1 MGATFGQK
9 DASNTFPYSEQTLP
23 SALVCQR
30 RSVGD
35 TDLAYTAVNDVDLVD
50 RFVGVYNDL
59 ARAEDVANDTHTQI
73 AKEVVR
79 RVLKQRHLLQTCAAH
94 TVHAG

>member
-1 MGATFGQK
+1 M
-9 DASNTFPYSEQTLP
+9 YCIEQTLP
-23 SALVCQR
+23 SALVYQR

-59 ARAEDVANDTHTQI
+59 ARAEDVVNDTHTQL
-73 AKEVVR
+73 AKEVVGH
-79 RVLKQRHLLQTCAAH
+79 VLKQRHLLQTYISK
-94 TVHAG
+94 